1 MTSTAVT
8 TPAVRTLLA
17 RRTAA
22 AGASMA
28 ALLALAACGGSSAG
42 DSADTGAAAPAASGA
57 SAAPADGKDKTIAIV
72 SPYLS
77 QQPATK
83 EVVDKFTADAKAKGW
98 KVTTVDVNNDFARM
112 NTEITRAVN
121 EKASAVV
128 LGMGDPAQLGPGLKA
143 AKAAGTPVIGLDAG
157 VAPGVTAN
165 VTSDNKFL
173 GETSAQAMIDATAKA
188 GPILM
193 FTYDDFE
200 PVRVRG
206 QAAKAYFQSKGVKVI
221 DYVRIDAPNGL
232 ADAKAKA
239 KDALAKYPAGKI
251 AGIWCAWDQAANGA
265 YQAVDAAGR
274 TDVKVTGVDGQD
286 FAIAAINKGGPWV
299 ATVKQDWG
307 GIATK
312 ATDVLSGI
320 FGGTQPAE
328 QQNLVPGQLVTK
340 S

>member
-1 MTSTAVT
+1 MITR
-8 TPAVRTLLA
+8 RTLA
-17 RRTAA
+17 GA
-22 AGASMA
+22 AGAV
-28 ALLALAACGGSSAG
+28 ALTAALAACGDSSSATSP
-42 DSADTGAAAPAASGA
+42 SASGSAAAGAA
-57 SAAPADGKDKTIAIV
+57 KTVAIV

-98 KVTTVDVNNDFARM
+98 TVTTVDTNNDFAKM

-121 EKASAVV
+121 QKVSAVV
-128 LGMGDPAQLGPGLKA
+128 LGMGDPKQLGPGLSA
-143 AKAAGTPVIGLDAG
+143 AKRANIPVIGLDAG
-157 VAPGVTAN
+157 VADGITAN

-173 GETSAQAMIDATAKA
+173 GETSAKAMIDAIGGK
-188 GPILM
+188 GSVLM

-206 QAAKAYFQSKGVKVI
+206 QAAKAYFAAQGIKVM

-251 AGIWCAWDQAANGA
+251 SGIWCAWDQAANGA
-265 YQAVDAAGR
+265 YQAVEAAGR

-286 FAIAAINKGGPWV
+286 FALAAIEKKGAWV
-299 ATVKQDWG
+299 ATVKQDWT
-307 GIATK
+307 GIAAK
-312 ATDVLSGI
+312 ATDVLGAV
-320 FGGTQPAE
+320 FDGKAPAE
-328 QQNLVPGQLVTK
+328 QQNLVPGQLVTAAG
-340 S
+340 